1 MAASLNL
8 SAPGSAVADGASPS
22 ARIIKVTRAQLFIH
36 GYSTWT
42 MDDLAA
48 ELGMSKKTLYLHFA
62 TKEELVRTALE
73 QFAGEVRAEA
83 DAIIAD
89 RSLTFAEKLRGFTGG
104 MHQRLSLL
112 TPHVMR
118 DLQRCAPRLYAL
130 TYELRRKNVP
140 YIFGRLLEQGQLT
153 GKVRPDLDAP
163 FAAEFLLH
171 AIQGLM
177 QPESQEH
184 LHLTPPKIFEKAISL
199 YFGGLLTP
207 AGRKD
212 YEKSFPSS

>member
-1 MAASLNL
+1 MPARSAKVSRPAA
-8 SAPGSAVADGASPS
+8 APLPGDAT
-22 ARIIKVTRAQLFIH
+22 ARIVRTARAQLFAH

-42 MDDLAA
+42 MDNLAT
-48 ELGMSKKTLYLHFA
+48 ELGMSKKTLYQHFPG
-62 TKEELVRTALE
+62 KEELVHAALE
-73 QFAGEVRAEA
+73 LFAAEVRAEA
-83 DAIIAD
+83 DAIIAN

-104 MHQRLSLL
+104 MHQRLSQL

-118 DLQRCAPRLYAL
+118 DLQRFAPRLHEF
-130 TYELRRKNVP
+130 TFELRRRNMP

-153 GKVRPDLDAP
+153 GKVRPEIDAP

-171 AIQGLM
+171 AMQGIMHPATL
-177 QPESQEH
+177 EH
-184 LHLTPPKIFEKAISL
+184 LHLAPPQAFEKAMSL

-212 YEKSFPSS
+212 YEKSFPPA

>member
-1 MAASLNL
+1 MPPRRPESPAAPAANPAE
-8 SAPGSAVADGASPS
+8 AP
-22 ARIIKVTRAQLFIH
+22 ARIVRTARAHLFAH

-48 ELGMSKKTLYLHFA
+48 ELGMSKKTLYQHFP
-62 TKEELVRTALE
+62 TKEDLGRAALE
-73 QFAGEVRAEA
+73 QFAAEVRAEA

-89 RSLTFAEKLRGFTGG
+89 RTLTFAEKLRGFTGG
-104 MHQRLSLL
+104 MHQRLSQLA
-112 TPHVMR
+112 PHIMR
-118 DLQRCAPRLYAL
+118 DLQRSAPAL
-130 TYELRRKNVP
+130 HGFTFEMRRKNVP

-171 AIQGLM
+171 AMQGIMHPATL
-177 QPESQEH
+177 EH
-184 LHLTPPKIFEKAISL
+184 LHLAPHQAFEKAMSL

-212 YEKSFPSS
+212 YEKSFPR

>member
-1 MAASLNL
+1 M
-8 SAPGSAVADGASPS
+8 S
-22 ARIIKVTRAQLFIH
+22 ARSSSTSRPPVPPPADDAAARIVRAARAQLFSH

-42 MDDLAA
+42 MDDLAT
-48 ELGMSKKTLYLHFA
+48 ELGMSKKTLYQHFPG
-62 TKEELVRTALE
+62 KEELVQTALE
-73 QFAGEVRAEA
+73 QFAAEVRAEA

-89 RSLTFAEKLRGFTGG
+89 RNLTFAEKLRGFTGG
-104 MHQRLSLL
+104 MHQRLSLF

-118 DLQRCAPRLYAL
+118 DLQRFAPRLHEF
-130 TYELRRKNVP
+130 TFEMRRRNVP

-153 GKVRPDLDAP
+153 GKVRPELDAP

-171 AIQGLM
+171 AMQGIMHPATL
-177 QPESQEH
+177 EH
-184 LHLTPPKIFEKAISL
+184 LHLAPHQAFEKAMSL

-212 YEKSFPSS
+212 YEKSFPS